1 LRTALSLVVVLGL
14 VGSLAAC
21 SAAAPEAS
29 SECTPTKSGKA
40 SDSVKVTGDFGAKPK
55 VEIKDPLSASTTQ
68 RSVVIEGD
76 GAVAE
81 AGNDVTMEFTIYNGA
96 TGEAIE
102 GGGTAYEEEPA
113 AFTLDENLIAGFTKT
128 LECSTEGSR
137 VVGVFSPADGI
148 VAENLESFGMTKDD
162 SLVMVADLIS
172 TEKAA
177 TVLPKSD
184 GEAQEMPEGFPA
196 VELSIADDET
206 GTPTVTL
213 PGGDAPAELQ
223 IATTIKGDGKEVADG
238 DSVTV
243 NYQGINWRTGEV
255 FDQSW
260 GAEPATFPTDQVV
273 SGFGQALVGQTV
285 GSQVIAVI
293 PPDLGY
299 GPQGGNEQAGI
310 LADDTLVFVID
321 ILATKG

>member
-1 LRTALSLVVVLGL
+1 MRTALSLVVVLGL

-21 SAAAPEAS
+21 SAATPEAS
-29 SECTPTKSGKA
+29 SECTPTKAGKA
-40 SDSVKVTGDFGAKPK
+40 SDSVKVTGDFGSKPT
-55 VEIKDPLSASTTQ
+55 VDIKNPLTASTTQ
-68 RSVVIEGD
+68 RSVLIEGD
-76 GAVAE
+76 GAVAQ
-81 AGNDVTMEFTIYNGA
+81 AGDDITMEFTIYNGA

-102 GGGTAYEEEPA
+102 GGGTEYAEEPA
-113 AFTLDENLIAGFTKT
+113 VFTLDENLIAGFTKT

-148 VAENLESFGMTKDD
+148 AAENLEGFGMTKDD

-177 TVLPKSD
+177 EVLPKSD
-184 GEAQEMPEGFPA
+184 GEAQELPDGFPA
-196 VELSIADDET
+196 IDLSIADDET

-213 PGGDAPAELQ
+213 PGGTAPADLQ
-223 IATTIKGDGKEVADG
+223 IATTIKGEGEEVAEG
-238 DSVTV
+238 ASVTV

-260 GAEPATFPTDQVV
+260 GAAPATFVTSQVV
-273 SGFGQALVGQTV
+273 AGFGQALVGQTV
-285 GSQVIAVI
+285 GSQVVVVI

>member
-1 LRTALSLVVVLGL
+1 MRTALSLVVVIGL

-21 SAAAPEAS
+21 SAATES
-29 SECTPTKSGKA
+29 SPDCTPTKSGAA
-40 SDSVKVTGDFGAKPK
+40 SDSVKVTGEFGTEPT
-55 VEIKDPLSASTTQ
+55 VEIENPLTTTTTQ

-76 GAVAE
+76 GAVAQ
-81 AGNDVTMEFTIYNGA
+81 AGDDITMEFTIYNGA
-96 TGEAIE
+96 TGDVIE
-102 GGGTAYEEEPA
+102 DGGTGYADQPA

-148 VAENLESFGMTKDD
+148 VAENLESFGMTEDD
-162 SLVMVADLIS
+162 SLVMVADLL
-172 TEKAA
+172 TAEKAPE
-177 TVLPKSD
+177 VLPKSE
-184 GEAQEMPEGFPA
+184 GEPQELPEGFPA
-196 VELSIADDET
+196 IDLSIADDET

-213 PGGDAPAELQ
+213 PGGAAPAELQ
-223 IATTIKGDGKEVADG
+223 IATTITGEGEEVAEG
-238 DSVTV
+238 ASVTV

-260 GAEPATFPTDQVV
+260 GAAPATFVTTQVV
-273 SGFGQALVGQTV
+273 AGFGQALVGQTV
-285 GSQVIAVI
+285 GSQVVVVI

-299 GPQGGNEQAGI
+299 GPQGGNEGAGI